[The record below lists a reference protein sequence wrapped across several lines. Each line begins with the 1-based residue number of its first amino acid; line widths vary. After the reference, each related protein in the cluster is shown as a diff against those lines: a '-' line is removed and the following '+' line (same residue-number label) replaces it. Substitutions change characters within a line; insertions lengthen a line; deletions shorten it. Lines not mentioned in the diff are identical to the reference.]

1 MAQKGNIQTKG
12 QRKLLSPKLDV
23 VFQALFGEVGS
34 ERITKKFLEAIL
46 DKKLEEVDLSRNI
59 VLRRENP
66 KDKMGILDVLVKIIQ
81 KEYCNVE
88 MQMVEKDNLIERI
101 LYYWS
106 RIYGKNLN
114 GSDDYVELKR
124 TIGVLIV
131 NFEIKKLKELG
142 YHSKWKIIE
151 EKERK
156 LILTEHLELHIIEI
170 PKIYK
175 IEENEEKEEL
185 VKWINFIENP
195 ESEKVGEYMKENE
208 EMKEAKEKLEVMS
221 EDEKMQI
228 LAELRLKAI
237 RDEKAI
243 KRFAIKEGLEQGIK
257 QGIKQGMQRGIKQGI
272 QQGMQQGIKQ
282 GMQQGMQQGKKEIAK
297 KMKEEGLNIELIKKV
312 TGLTE
317 EEINSL

>member
-1 MAQKGNIQTKG
+1 MVSTKEK
-12 QRKLLSPKLDV
+12 RKLLSPKLDV
-23 VFQALFGEVGS
+23 IFQALFGEVGS

-59 VLRRENP
+59 VLRRENLE
-66 KDKMGILDVLVKIIQ
+66 DKMGVLDVFVKINQ
-81 KEYCNVE
+81 EEYCNVE
-88 MQMVEKDNLIERI
+88 MQMIEKDKLIERI

-106 RIYGKNLN
+106 RIYGRNLK
-114 GSDDYVELKR
+114 SSQDYIELKK

-151 EKERK
+151 EEKRK
-156 LILTEHLELHIIEI
+156 LILTEDLEIHIIEI
-170 PKIYK
+170 PKIYNIK
-175 IEENEEKEEL
+175 EKEQEEEL

-195 ESEKVGEYMKENE
+195 ESKKVEEYMKENKE
-208 EMKEAKEKLEVMS
+208 LKEAKEKLEVMS

-237 RDEKAI
+237 RDEKAVE
-243 KRFAIKEGLEQGIK
+243 RFGYNQGMENGIEKGIK
-257 QGIKQGMQRGIKQGI
+257 QGKKAGKIEGIKE
-272 QQGMQQGIKQ
+272 M
-282 GMQQGMQQGKKEIAK
+282 AK
-297 KMKEEGLNIELIKKV
+297 KMKEEGIDIETIQKI
-312 TGLTE
+312 TNLTE

>member
-1 MAQKGNIQTKG
+1 MSQNENVPTKEK
-12 QRKLLSPKLDV
+12 RKLLSPKLDV

-66 KDKMGILDVLVKIIQ
+66 KDKMGILDVLVKINQ
-81 KEYCNVE
+81 EEYCNVE

-114 GSDDYVELKR
+114 GSDDYIELKR

-170 PKIYK
+170 PKIYN
-175 IEENEEKEEL
+175 ISENEEKEEL

-195 ESEKVGEYMKENE
+195 ESEKVGEYMKEND

-237 RDEKAI
+237 RDEKAVE
-243 KRFAIKEGLEQGIK
+243 RFGYK
-257 QGIKQGMQRGIKQGI
+257 QGIKQE
-272 QQGMQQGIKQ
+272 
-282 GMQQGMQQGKKEIAK
+282 KKEIAK
-297 KMKEEGLNIELIKKV
+297 KMKEEGLDIEVIKKV

>member
-1 MAQKGNIQTKG
+1 MNQKEK
-12 QRKLLSPKLDV
+12 RKLLSPKLDV
-23 VFQALFGEVGS
+23 VFQALFGEVGN

-66 KDKMGILDVLVKIIQ
+66 KDKMGILDILVKID
-81 KEYCNVE
+81 KEEYCNVE

-106 RIYGKNLN
+106 RIYGKNLKE
-114 GSDDYVELKR
+114 SEDYIELKR
-124 TIGVLIV
+124 TIGVLIA

-175 IEENEEKEEL
+175 IGEKEEKEEL
-185 VKWINFIENP
+185 VKWINFIEDP
-195 ESEKVGEYMKENE
+195 ESKKVGEYMKENE

-237 RDEKAI
+237 RDEKAVE
-243 KRFAIKEGLEQGIK
+243 RFGYKQGMEKGIK
-257 QGIKQGMQRGIKQGI
+257 QGKEEGRKEE
-272 QQGMQQGIKQ
+272 
-282 GMQQGMQQGKKEIAK
+282 KKEMAK
-297 KMKEEGLNIELIKKV
+297 KMKEKGIDIK
-312 TGLTE
+312 TIQEITNLTK
-317 EEINSL
+317 EEIDIL

>member
-1 MAQKGNIQTKG
+1 MEQKEK
-12 QRKLLSPKLDV
+12 RKLLSPKLDV

-66 KDKMGILDVLVKIIQ
+66 RDKMGILDVLVKINQ
-81 KEYCNVE
+81 EEYCNVE

-106 RIYGKNLN
+106 RIYGRNLN
-114 GSDDYVELKR
+114 GSDDYIALKR

-175 IEENEEKEEL
+175 IGENEEKEEL

-243 KRFAIKEGLEQGIK
+243 KRFAIKQGMEEGMEKGIKQGMEKGIK
-257 QGIKQGMQRGIKQGI
+257 QGIKQE
-272 QQGMQQGIKQ
+272 
-282 GMQQGMQQGKKEIAK
+282 KKETAK
-297 KMKEEGLNIELIKKV
+297 KMKAKGLDFKIIQEI

>member
-1 MAQKGNIQTKG
+1 MEQKESKTKV
-12 QRKLLSPKLDV
+12 KLLSPKLDV

-66 KDKMGILDVLVKIIQ
+66 KDKMGILDVLVKINQ
-81 KEYCNVE
+81 EEYCNVE

-114 GSDDYVELKR
+114 GSDDYIELKR

-151 EKERK
+151 ENERK

-175 IEENEEKEEL
+175 IGENEEKEEL

-237 RDEKAI
+237 RDEKAVE
-243 KRFAIKEGLEQGIK
+243 RFGYKQGIEQGIK
-257 QGIKQGMQRGIKQGI
+257 QE
-272 QQGMQQGIKQ
+272 
-282 GMQQGMQQGKKEIAK
+282 KKEIAK
-297 KMKEEGLNIELIKKV
+297 KMKEEGLDIEVIKKV

>member
-1 MAQKGNIQTKG
+1 MNQKEK
-12 QRKLLSPKLDV
+12 RKLLSPKLDV
-23 VFQALFGEVGS
+23 VFQALFGEVGN

-66 KDKMGILDVLVKIIQ
+66 KDKMGILDILVKID
-81 KEYCNVE
+81 KEEYCNVE

-106 RIYGKNLN
+106 RIYGKNLKE
-114 GSDDYVELKR
+114 SEDYIELKR
-124 TIGVLIV
+124 TIGVLIA

-175 IEENEEKEEL
+175 IGEKEEKEEL
-185 VKWINFIENP
+185 VKWINFIEDP
-195 ESEKVGEYMKENE
+195 ESKKVGEYMKENE

-237 RDEKAI
+237 RDEKAVE
-243 KRFAIKEGLEQGIK
+243 RFGY
-257 QGIKQGMQRGIKQGI
+257 KQGMEKGRKEE
-272 QQGMQQGIKQ
+272 
-282 GMQQGMQQGKKEIAK
+282 KKEMAK
-297 KMKEEGLNIELIKKV
+297 KMKEKGIDIK
-312 TGLTE
+312 TIQEITNLTK
-317 EEINSL
+317 EEIDIL

>member
-1 MAQKGNIQTKG
+1 MEQKEK
-12 QRKLLSPKLDV
+12 RKLLSPKLDV

-66 KDKMGILDVLVKIIQ
+66 KDKMGILEVLVKINQ
-81 KEYCNVE
+81 EEYSKVE
-88 MQMVEKDNLIERI
+88 MQMLEKDNLIERI

-114 GSDDYVELKR
+114 GSDDYIELKR

-175 IEENEEKEEL
+175 IGKNEEKEEL

-195 ESEKVGEYMKENE
+195 ESEKVGEYMKENK

-237 RDEKAI
+237 RDEKAVE
-243 KRFAIKEGLEQGIK
+243 RFGYNQGIEK
-257 QGIKQGMQRGIKQGI
+257 GIEKGIEE
-272 QQGMQQGIKQ
+272 
-282 GMQQGMQQGKKEIAK
+282 GKKETAK
-297 KMKEEGLNIELIKKV
+297 KMKEKGLDFKLIQEI

-317 EEINSL
+317 DEINSL

>member
-1 MAQKGNIQTKG
+1 MEQKENRPTNEK
-12 QRKLLSPKLDV
+12 RKLLSPKLDV

-66 KDKMGILDVLVKIIQ
+66 RDKMGILDVLVKINQ

-88 MQMVEKDNLIERI
+88 MQMIEKDNLLERI

-114 GSDDYVELKR
+114 SSDDYINLKR

-175 IEENEEKEEL
+175 IGEKEEQEEL

-237 RDEKAI
+237 RDEKAV
-243 KRFAIKEGLEQGIK
+243 KRFGYNQGIEQGIEQGIK
-257 QGIKQGMQRGIKQGI
+257 QG
-272 QQGMQQGIKQ
+272 
-282 GMQQGMQQGKKEIAK
+282 KKEGKEEERKEMAK
-297 KMKEEGLNIELIKKV
+297 KMKEKGMDIK
-312 TGLTE
+312 TIQEITELTE

>member
-1 MAQKGNIQTKG
+1 MHQKQMVPTKEK
-12 QRKLLSPKLDV
+12 RKLLSPKLDV
-23 VFQALFGEVGS
+23 IFQALFGEVGS

-59 VLRRENP
+59 VLRRENLE
-66 KDKMGILDVLVKIIQ
+66 DKMGVLDVFVKINQ
-81 KEYCNVE
+81 EEYCNVE
-88 MQMVEKDNLIERI
+88 MQMIEKDKLIERI

-106 RIYGKNLN
+106 RIYGRNLK
-114 GSDDYVELKR
+114 SSQDYIELKK

-151 EKERK
+151 EEKRK
-156 LILTEHLELHIIEI
+156 LILTEDLEIHIIEI
-170 PKIYK
+170 PKIYNIK
-175 IEENEEKEEL
+175 EKEQEEEL

-195 ESEKVGEYMKENE
+195 ESKKVEEYMKENKE
-208 EMKEAKEKLEVMS
+208 LKEAKEKLEVMS

-237 RDEKAI
+237 RDEKAVE
-243 KRFAIKEGLEQGIK
+243 RFGYNQGMEKGIEKGIK
-257 QGIKQGMQRGIKQGI
+257 QGKKAGKIEGIKE
-272 QQGMQQGIKQ
+272 M
-282 GMQQGMQQGKKEIAK
+282 AK
-297 KMKEEGLNIELIKKV
+297 KMKEEGIDIETIQKI
-312 TGLTE
+312 TNLTE

>member
-1 MAQKGNIQTKG
+1 MVQKENMQTREK
-12 QRKLLSPKLDV
+12 RKLLSPKLDV

-46 DKKLEEVDLSRNI
+46 DKKLEQVDLSRNI
-59 VLRRENP
+59 VLRRERP
-66 KDKMGILDVLVKIIQ
+66 KDKMGILDVLVKINQ

-114 GSDDYVELKR
+114 GSDDYIELKR

-151 EKERK
+151 ENERK

-175 IEENEEKEEL
+175 IGENEEKEEL

-243 KRFAIKEGLEQGIK
+243 KRFAIKEGMEQGMKQGMEQGMKQGMEQGMKQGMEQGMEQGIK
-257 QGIKQGMQRGIKQGI
+257 QG
-272 QQGMQQGIKQ
+272 
-282 GMQQGMQQGKKEIAK
+282 KKETAK
-297 KMKEEGLNIELIKKV
+297 KMKEEGLDIKLIKKV

>member
-1 MAQKGNIQTKG
+1 MKQKENKPTKEKT
-12 QRKLLSPKLDV
+12 KLLSPKLDV
-23 VFQALFGEVGS
+23 VFQALFGEVGN

-46 DKKLEEVDLSRNI
+46 DKKLEDVDLSRNI
-59 VLRRENP
+59 VLRREKP
-66 KDKMGILDVLVKIIQ
+66 KDKMGILDVLVKINQ

-88 MQMVEKDNLIERI
+88 MQMIEKDNLIERI

-106 RIYGKNLN
+106 RIYGRNLN
-114 GSDDYVELKR
+114 SSDDYIELKR
-124 TIGVLIV
+124 TIGILIV
-131 NFEIKKLKELG
+131 NFEIKKLKELT
-142 YHSKWKIIE
+142 YHSKWQIIE

-156 LILTEHLELHIIEI
+156 LVLTEHLELHIIEI

-175 IEENEEKEEL
+175 IGKNEETEEL

-195 ESEKVGEYMKENE
+195 ESKKVGEYMKDNE

-221 EDEKMQI
+221 EDERMQI

-243 KRFAIKEGLEQGIK
+243 KRFAIKQGMEEGMKQGMK
-257 QGIKQGMQRGIKQGI
+257 QGIEQE
-272 QQGMQQGIKQ
+272 
-282 GMQQGMQQGKKEIAK
+282 KKETAK
-297 KMKEEGLNIELIKKV
+297 KMREEGLDIDIIKKV

-317 EEINSL
+317 EEINAL

>member
-1 MAQKGNIQTKG
+1 MEQKESKTKV
-12 QRKLLSPKLDV
+12 KLLSPKLDV

-66 KDKMGILDVLVKIIQ
+66 KDKMGILDVLVKINQ
-81 KEYCNVE
+81 EEYCNVE

-114 GSDDYVELKR
+114 GSDDYIELKR

-175 IEENEEKEEL
+175 IGENEEKEEL

-237 RDEKAI
+237 RDEKAVE
-243 KRFAIKEGLEQGIK
+243 RFGYKQGIEQGIEQGIK
-257 QGIKQGMQRGIKQGI
+257 QE
-272 QQGMQQGIKQ
+272 
-282 GMQQGMQQGKKEIAK
+282 KKEIAK
-297 KMKEEGLNIELIKKV
+297 KMKEEGLDIEVIKKV

>member
-1 MAQKGNIQTKG
+1 MEQKESKTKV
-12 QRKLLSPKLDV
+12 KLLSPKLDV

-66 KDKMGILDVLVKIIQ
+66 KDKMGILDVLVKINQ
-81 KEYCNVE
+81 EEYCNVE

-114 GSDDYVELKR
+114 GSDDYIELKR

-175 IEENEEKEEL
+175 IGENEEKEEL

-221 EDEKMQI
+221 EDERMQI

-237 RDEKAI
+237 RDEKAVE
-243 KRFAIKEGLEQGIK
+243 RFGYKQGIEQGIEQGIK
-257 QGIKQGMQRGIKQGI
+257 QE
-272 QQGMQQGIKQ
+272 
-282 GMQQGMQQGKKEIAK
+282 KKEIAK
-297 KMKEEGLNIELIKKV
+297 KMKEEGLDIEVIKKV